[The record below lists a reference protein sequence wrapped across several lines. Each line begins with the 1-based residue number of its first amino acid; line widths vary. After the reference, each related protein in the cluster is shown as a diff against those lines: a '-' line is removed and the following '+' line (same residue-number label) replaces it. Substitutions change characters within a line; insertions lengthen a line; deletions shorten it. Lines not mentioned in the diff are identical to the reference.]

1 NYNPAADVPRTFT
14 VKKAPL
20 LISAADKTKLY
31 GAGNPTLTGSISGV
45 QNSDPVS
52 ESFTTVA
59 DAASGIG
66 DYAIVP
72 HADATAAVLANY
84 SVIATNGTLTI
95 TKRDLLISA
104 ADKTKLYG
112 AGNPTLTGSISGVQN
127 SDPVSE
133 SFTTVADAASGIGDY
148 AIVPHADATAAVLA
162 NYSVIATNGTLTI
175 TKRDLLISAA
185 DKTKLYG
192 AGNPT
197 LTGSISGVQNSDPVS
212 ESFTT
217 VADAAS
223 GIGDY
228 AIVPH
233 ADATAAVLAN
243 YSVIAT
249 NGTLTIT
256 KRDLLISAAD
266 KTKLYGAGNPT
277 LTGSISGVQNSDPV
291 SESFTTVADAASGIG
306 DYAIVPHADAT
317 AAVLANYSVIATNGT
332 LTITK
337 RDLLISAADKTKLYG
352 AGNPTLTGSIS
363 GVQNSDP
370 VSESFTTVADAASGI
385 GDYAIV
391 PHADATAAVLAN
403 YSVIATNGTLTIT
416 KRDLLISAADKTKLY
431 GAGNPT
437 LTGSISGVQNS
448 DPVSESFTTVADAA
462 SGIGD
467 YAIVPHADATAAVL
481 ANYSVIATNGTL
493 TITKRDLLIS
503 AADKTKLYG
512 AGNPTLT
519 GSISGVQNSDPVSE
533 SFTTVADAASGIGD
547 YAIVPHAD
555 ATAAVLANYS
565 VIATNGT
572 LTITKRDL
580 LISAADKT
588 KLYGAGNPTLTGSI
602 SGVQNSDPV
611 SESFTTVADAASGIG
626 DYAIVPHADATAA
639 VLANYSVIATNG
651 TLTITKRDLL
661 ISAAD
666 KTKLYGAGNP
676 TLTGSISGV

>member
-233 ADATAAVLAN
+233 AD
-243 YSVIAT
+243 
-249 NGTLTIT
+249 
-256 KRDLLISAAD
+256 
-266 KTKLYGAGNPT
+266 
-277 LTGSISGVQNSDPV
+277 
-291 SESFTTVADAASGIG
+291 
-306 DYAIVPHADAT
+306 
-317 AAVLANYSVIATNGT
+317 
-332 LTITK
+332 
-337 RDLLISAADKTKLYG
+337 
-352 AGNPTLTGSIS
+352 
-363 GVQNSDP
+363 
-370 VSESFTTVADAASGI
+370 
-385 GDYAIV
+385 
-391 PHADATAAVLAN
+391 
-403 YSVIATNGTLTIT
+403 
-416 KRDLLISAADKTKLY
+416 
-431 GAGNPT
+431 
-437 LTGSISGVQNS
+437 
-448 DPVSESFTTVADAA
+448 
-462 SGIGD
+462 
-467 YAIVPHADATAAVL
+467 
-481 ANYSVIATNGTL
+481 
-493 TITKRDLLIS
+493 
-503 AADKTKLYG
+503 
-512 AGNPTLT
+512 
-519 GSISGVQNSDPVSE
+519 
-533 SFTTVADAASGIGD
+533 
-547 YAIVPHAD
+547 
-555 ATAAVLANYS
+555 
-565 VIATNGT
+565 
-572 LTITKRDL
+572 
-580 LISAADKT
+580 
-588 KLYGAGNPTLTGSI
+588 
-602 SGVQNSDPV
+602 
-611 SESFTTVADAASGIG
+611 
-626 DYAIVPHADATAA
+626 
-639 VLANYSVIATNG
+639 
-651 TLTITKRDLL
+651 
-661 ISAAD
+661 
-666 KTKLYGAGNP
+666 
-676 TLTGSISGV
+676 

>member
-403 YSVIATNGTLTIT
+403 YSVIATN
-416 KRDLLISAADKTKLY
+416 
-431 GAGNPT
+431 
-437 LTGSISGVQNS
+437 
-448 DPVSESFTTVADAA
+448 
-462 SGIGD
+462 
-467 YAIVPHADATAAVL
+467 
-481 ANYSVIATNGTL
+481 
-493 TITKRDLLIS
+493 
-503 AADKTKLYG
+503 
-512 AGNPTLT
+512 
-519 GSISGVQNSDPVSE
+519 
-533 SFTTVADAASGIGD
+533 
-547 YAIVPHAD
+547 
-555 ATAAVLANYS
+555 
-565 VIATNGT
+565 
-572 LTITKRDL
+572 
-580 LISAADKT
+580 
-588 KLYGAGNPTLTGSI
+588 
-602 SGVQNSDPV
+602 
-611 SESFTTVADAASGIG
+611 
-626 DYAIVPHADATAA
+626 
-639 VLANYSVIATNG
+639 
-651 TLTITKRDLL
+651 
-661 ISAAD
+661 
-666 KTKLYGAGNP
+666 
-676 TLTGSISGV
+676 